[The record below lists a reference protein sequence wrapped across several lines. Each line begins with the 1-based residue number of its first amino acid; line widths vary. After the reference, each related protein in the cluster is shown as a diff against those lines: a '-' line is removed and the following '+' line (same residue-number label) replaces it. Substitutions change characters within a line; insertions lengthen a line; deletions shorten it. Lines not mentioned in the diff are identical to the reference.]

1 MFFFLNFILE
11 KIQTQEKSSKNEH
24 RAMDVLQKKNNF
36 YNNSNATLYSEWLE
50 KGGGMSKGN

>member
-1 MFFFLNFILE
+1 MHFFLISYWDFQE

-36 YNNSNATLYSEWLE
+36 YNNPNTTLHIVYGWKRE
-50 KGGGMSKGN
+50 GA